1 MLSCHSKIASSNPIL
16 RASEKEQNVSSE
28 QQIAALLTWS
38 CLEQNGQKAAR
49 TKWQHGRCWTPLVTH
64 LLKIGDLVGRS

>member
-49 TKWQHGRCWTPLVTH
+49 TKW
-64 LLKIGDLVGRS
+64 